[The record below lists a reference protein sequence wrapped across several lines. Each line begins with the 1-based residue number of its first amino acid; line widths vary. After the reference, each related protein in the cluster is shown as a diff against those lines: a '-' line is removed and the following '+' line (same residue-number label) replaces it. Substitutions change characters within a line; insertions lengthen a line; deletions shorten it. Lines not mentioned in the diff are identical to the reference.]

1 MWHPSRM
8 NLSEEFR
15 ENVEVP
21 EVYQLTPFFKVL
33 CICFYNILCVSSV
46 YGNFLVILVILYFRR
61 LRTATNILILNLAI
75 VTNALLE
82 FISLKNLLF
91 FSADL
96 LIAVFC
102 IPFSYW
108 QVLIFDDQRWIFG
121 SAMCSLLSFFQGI
134 AVFLSSWTLVVISFD
149 RWMAIMFVLSPS
161 MRLTRKRATYLVFST
176 WAFSIT
182 MALPLFLVSKVQAT
196 GGIERCDEDWTAVE
210 MFIPG
215 SRRLY
220 SYLVLVLQYV
230 VPLTVLIITYTF
242 IGMKMW
248 NSRIP
253 GPSSSTKKVV
263 MERHESVKKLIPM
276 VILISAM
283 FAFCWLPLL
292 LLINVVIDIWPSVA
306 SWKYILYIWW
316 FSHGLAM
323 MHSMVNPIVYFLR
336 NARFRE
342 GFCYFSRFLPCVHF
356 REFKLLSEQA
366 RRWFSHGLAMMHSM
380 VNPIVYFLRNARF
393 REGFCYFSRFLPC
406 VHFRE
411 FKLLSEQAR
420 STRDSYYPLSK
431 VNFSVRSRSGTV
443 NPGSLNS
450 RCAPSEYGGFPSY
463 ARFSNQARPLIVR
476 QTTVI

>member
-1 MWHPSRM
+1 M
-8 NLSEEFR
+8 
-15 ENVEVP
+15 
-21 EVYQLTPFFKVL
+21 
-33 CICFYNILCVSSV
+33 I
-46 YGNFLVILVILYFRR
+46 
-61 LRTATNILILNLAI
+61 I
-75 VTNALLE
+75 VFA
-82 FISLKNLLF
+82 
-91 FSADL
+91 ADL

-108 QVLIFDDQRWIFG
+108 QVLIFDDQRWVFG
-121 SAMCSLLSFFQGI
+121 SAMCSLLSFLQGI
-134 AVFLSSWTLVVISFD
+134 AVFD

-161 MRLTRKRATYLVFST
+161 MRLTRKRAVYLVLAT

-182 MALPLFLVSKVQAT
+182 MALPLFLVAQITTT
-196 GGIERCDEDWTAVE
+196 GGIKRCDEDWTAVE
-210 MFIPG
+210 AFIPG

-292 LLINVVIDIWPSVA
+292 LLINVIVDLWPSVA
-306 SWKYILYIWW
+306 SWRYILYIWW

-356 REFKLLSEQA
+356 
-366 RRWFSHGLAMMHSM
+366 H
-380 VNPIVYFLRNARF
+380 
-393 REGFCYFSRFLPC
+393 
-406 VHFRE
+406 E

-420 STRDSYYPLSK
+420 SSSEERTQP
-431 VNFSVRSRSGTV
+431 SVVINET
-443 NPGSLNS
+443 PTTGSLV
-450 RCAPSEYGGFPSY
+450 
-463 ARFSNQARPLIVR
+463 L
-476 QTTVI
+476 

>member
-1 MWHPSRM
+1 M
-8 NLSEEFR
+8 NDSQPYDYEEVSEA
-15 ENVEVP
+15 
-21 EVYQLTPFFKVL
+21 YQLSPFMKVL
-33 CICFYNILCVSSV
+33 CICFYNILCVCSV

-61 LRTATNILILNLAI
+61 LRTATNILIFNLAI
-75 VTNALLE
+75 
-82 FISLKNLLF
+82 
-91 FSADL
+91 ADL

-108 QVLIFDDQRWIFG
+108 QVLIFDDQRWVFG

-161 MRLTRKRATYLVFST
+161 MRLTRRRAVYLVLAT

-182 MALPLFLVSKVQAT
+182 MALPLFLVSKIHT
-196 GGIERCDEDWTAVE
+196 TDGIKRCDEDWSTVDT
-210 MFIPG
+210 FISG

-220 SYLVLVLQYV
+220 SYLILVLQYV

-253 GPSSSTKKVV
+253 GPTSSTKKVV
-263 MERHESVKKLIPM
+263 MERQESVKKLIPM

-292 LLINVVIDIWPSVA
+292 LLINVVIDLWPSVA
-306 SWKYILYIWW
+306 SWKFILYMWW

-342 GFCYFSRFLPCVHF
+342 GFCYFSRFLPFVHF
-356 REFKLLSEQA
+356 SGFKLLTDQN
-366 RRWFSHGLAMMHSM
+366 RR
-380 VNPIVYFLRNARF
+380 YR
-393 REGFCYFSRFLPC
+393 
-406 VHFRE
+406 
-411 FKLLSEQAR
+411 
-420 STRDSYYPLSK
+420 
-431 VNFSVRSRSGTV
+431 SVRYV
-443 NPGSLNS
+443 NMVAFAPVAGSAITADL
-450 RCAPSEYGGFPSY
+450 
-463 ARFSNQARPLIVR
+463 
-476 QTTVI
+476 